1 MTNTLV
7 NNMISF
13 LLLVLCAKEK
23 LDHAREKN
31 MMRAKIVK
39 KHPLFLFGKEP

>member
-13 LLLVLCAKEK
+13 PLLALCVKEK
-23 LDHAREKN
+23 VDHAREKN
-31 MMRAKIVK
+31 MMLAKIVK
-39 KHPLFLFGKEP
+39 KTPTLFI